1 MSVKKI
7 YFASDVHL
15 GASALSNNRER
26 EILFVEWLDSIKY
39 KAEKLYLL
47 GDIFDFW
54 FEYKRAVPRGHT
66 RFLGKLSE
74 LSDLGVD
81 IHFFTGNHDFWTFDY
96 LENECGIT
104 IHHDTEIV
112 TLKGKKFFLGH
123 GDGLGDYDK
132 GYKILKKIFNNKF
145 LQWCFHHI
153 HPNFGI
159 WVALKWSEHSR
170 LKDNGQVEADAF
182 RGEDKEW
189 LILFSK
195 EELKKEHYD
204 YFIYGHRHFPV
215 DIKIGNST
223 RYINL
228 GDWITHFTYAEFDG
242 DKLDLVHYK
251 KQ

>member
-1 MSVKKI
+1 LSDKKI

-15 GASALSNNRER
+15 GAPALNNNRER
-26 EILFVEWLDSIKY
+26 ENLFVQWLDSIKHST
-39 KAEKLYLL
+39 EKLYLL

-54 FEYKRAVPRGHT
+54 FEYKRTVPRGHT

-74 LSDLGVD
+74 LSDLGVE

-96 LENECGIT
+96 LKNECGIT
-104 IHHDTEIV
+104 IHHNTEIIN
-112 TLKGKKFFLGH
+112 LKGKKFFLGH
-123 GDGLGDYDK
+123 GDGLGNYDK

-153 HPNFGI
+153 HPNIGI
-159 WVALKWSEHSR
+159 WIAHKWSEHSR
-170 LKDNGQVEADAF
+170 LKENGKVEADAF

-195 EELKKEHYD
+195 DELKKEHYD
-204 YFIYGHRHFPV
+204 YFIFGHRHYPV
-215 DIKIGNST
+215 DIKIGNNT

-228 GDWITHFTYAEFDG
+228 GDWITHFTYAVFDG
-242 DKLDLVHYK
+242 DKLELVHHK
-251 KQ
+251 K